1 VNPDKSKFMS
11 LDVRES
17 LDEGDTVGILDGFEP
32 GPTTVTFSDEEAAFR
47 LKANDELVGDEE
59 SRIFVASDG
68 GDLSLG
74 YGPHF
79 DATIVSNLRRSQLQ
93 TALNHLRQAGETR
106 ATGAFDVHFDHAGP
120 IVFEGEILVATTP
133 ARFPW
138 DFASPERPTTGPC
151 GPTIGGGAL
160 DE

>member
-1 VNPDKSKFMS
+1 MTPDKSKFMT

-17 LDEGDTVGILDGFEP
+17 LDNDNTVGILDGFEP
-32 GPTTVTFSDEEAAFR
+32 GPVTVTFSDEESAFR

-68 GDLSLG
+68 GELSLG

-79 DATIVSNLRRSQLQ
+79 DATIVSNLRRKQLQ
-93 TALNHLRQAGETR
+93 TALNQLRQAGDTC
-106 ATGAFDVHFDHAGP
+106 ATGEFEVHFDHAGP
-120 IVFEGEILVATTP
+120 IVFEGETLVATTP

-138 DFASPERPTTGPC
+138 DFAAPDRPTTAPC
-151 GPTIGGGAL
+151 GPTISGGAP